1 MWVTES
7 LARLMLYLS
16 NPDNLPGLFDYLRGL
31 IDYLRGL
38 IDWWIG
44 FVLMY
49 AASGVLLTGIY
60 LWLFDFLGLS
70 DWERAKKPGREKRG
84 LKLHP
89 IEILLYVALLPLMV
103 LGGVLLNI
111 YVYQPALNP

>member
-16 NPDNLPGLFDYLRGL
+16 NPDNLPGLFDYLRGML
-31 IDYLRGL
+31 
-38 IDWWIG
+38 DWWIG

-49 AASGVLLTGIY
+49 AASGGLLTGPY
-60 LWLFDFLGLS
+60 LWLLGLLS
-70 DWERAKKPGREKRG
+70 DWERAKKPDREKRG

-89 IEILLYVALLPLMV
+89 IEILLYAALLPLMV
-103 LGGVLLNI
+103 IGGIFLNT
-111 YVYQPALNP
+111 YVYQPLLNP

>member
-16 NPDNLPGLFDYLRGL
+16 NPDNLPGLF
-31 IDYLRGL
+31 DYLRGL

-70 DWERAKKPGREKRG
+70 DWERAKKPAREKKG
-84 LKLHP
+84 LRLHP
-89 IEILLYVALLPLMV
+89 IEILLYAALLPLMV
-103 LGGVLLNI
+103 LGGIFLNI
-111 YVYQPALNP
+111 YVYQPVLNP